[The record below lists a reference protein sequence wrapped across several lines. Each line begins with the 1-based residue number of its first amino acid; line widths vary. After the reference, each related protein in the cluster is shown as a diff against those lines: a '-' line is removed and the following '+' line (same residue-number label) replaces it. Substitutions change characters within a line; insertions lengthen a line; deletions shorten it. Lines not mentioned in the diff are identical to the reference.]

1 MSDSDNGACNVSLNE
16 LRGDARQRRC
26 NSKKKLTYAEVLKS
40 PCSANISSQLIS
52 KSSDNPKENRDEML
66 SNTSTDGFVG
76 VQRKRKKF
84 KSFFVSGISEHVKEK
99 QISSYLSRRNVI
111 PSYISVFPSKRK
123 GTISAKIGIPIA
135 SVSKVQE
142 KTFWPMYVY
151 CKPWRQNDKRKPVV
165 QRINNMPQAEEY
177 ATYV

>member
-1 MSDSDNGACNVSLNE
+1 M
-16 LRGDARQRRC
+16 
-26 NSKKKLTYAEVLKS
+26 VLS
-40 PCSANISSQLIS
+40 EY
-52 KSSDNPKENRDEML
+52 KENE
-66 SNTSTDGFVG
+66 
-76 VQRKRKKF
+76 KKF
-84 KSFFVSGISEHVKEK
+84 KSFFVSGISELVKEK

-111 PSYISVFPSKRK
+111 PSHISVFPSKRK

-165 QRINNMPQAEEY
+165 QRINNMPQKEEY